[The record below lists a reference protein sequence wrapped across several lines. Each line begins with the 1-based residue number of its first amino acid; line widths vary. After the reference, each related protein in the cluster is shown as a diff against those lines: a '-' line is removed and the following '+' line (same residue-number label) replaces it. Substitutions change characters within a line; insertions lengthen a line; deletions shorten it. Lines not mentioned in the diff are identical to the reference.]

1 MDQKIAIVTGVSRLQ
16 GIGYAI
22 CAELARRGTD
32 IFFTYWTAYDQQM
45 PWKMRTEEPEITQA
59 AIRKFG
65 VRCEKME
72 LDLAPA
78 SAAPALFEAA
88 EKALGPVTI
97 LVNNATYSTQTG
109 LDTLSAAELDQHYAV
124 NLRATTLLTLEF
136 IRRFRADSGGRIINL
151 TSGQSLGEMSD
162 EIAYAITKGAVETL
176 TQTISQTIARRGIT
190 INAVNPGPTDTGWM
204 SAAQKAALLQQSP
217 LGRLGTPA
225 DAARLVGFLASDE
238 AAWLTGQIIHS
249 EGGFTR

>member
-1 MDQKIAIVTGVSRLQ
+1 MDQKVAIVTGVSRLQ

-22 CAELARRGTD
+22 CTELARRGMD

-45 PWKMRTEEPEITQA
+45 PWKMGAEEPQAIQA
-59 AIRKFG
+59 AIRQHG

-72 LDLAPA
+72 LDLAPP
-78 SAAPALFEAA
+78 SAAQALFEAA
-88 EKALGPVTI
+88 ETTLGPATI

-109 LDTLSAAELDQHYAV
+109 IDTLLADELDRHYAV

-136 IRRFRADSGGRIINL
+136 IRRFRAGRGGRIINL

-190 INAVNPGPTDTGWM
+190 ITAVNPGPTDTGWM
-204 SAAQKAALLQQSP
+204 TAAQKAALLQQSP

>member
-1 MDQKIAIVTGVSRLQ
+1 
-16 GIGYAI
+16 
-22 CAELARRGTD
+22 
-32 IFFTYWTAYDQQM
+32 
-45 PWKMRTEEPEITQA
+45 
-59 AIRKFG
+59 
-65 VRCEKME
+65 
-72 LDLAPA
+72 
-78 SAAPALFEAA
+78 
-88 EKALGPVTI
+88 
-97 LVNNATYSTQTG
+97 
-109 LDTLSAAELDQHYAV
+109 
-124 NLRATTLLTLEF
+124 
-136 IRRFRADSGGRIINL
+136 
-151 TSGQSLGEMSD
+151 MSD

-204 SAAQKAALLQQSP
+204 TAAQKAALLQQSP